1 MPVRLFDA
9 HNHLQD
15 GRLAPFL
22 NDILRQVPALGIAC
36 AVVNGSAEDDWEAVA
51 VLATEHAWI
60 KPSFGLH
67 PWYVKGRSAGWKDAL
82 CSFVERFPNAAIGEI
97 GLDRWIDEPQIESQ
111 VEAFRWQLELA
122 AKLNRPVS
130 IHCLKAWGLL
140 DQTLRSTPLPDRG
153 FLLHSYGGPAEM
165 IPGFAG
171 LGAYFSLS
179 PYFIHER
186 KSAQREVFKSVPLDR
201 LLAESDAPDMWP
213 PDAVNPHPLRDKAGH
228 SLNHPANIELSYRV
242 LTELRGVPLDVLAP
256 QLERNFHQLFS

>member
-22 NDILRQVPALGIAC
+22 SDILRQVPALGIAC

-51 VLATEHAWI
+51 ALATEHAWI

-82 CSFVERFPNAAIGEI
+82 CSLVERFPNAAIGEI

-140 DQTLRSTPLPDRG
+140 DQTLRSTPLPGRAEDRKNVPYHHG
-153 FLLHSYGGPAEM
+153 CAVARWRDANCLATCTDPRPHARFNRTVPAQ
-165 IPGFAG
+165 F
-171 LGAYFSLS
+171 
-179 PYFIHER
+179 
-186 KSAQREVFKSVPLDR
+186 Q
-201 LLAESDAPDMWP
+201 
-213 PDAVNPHPLRDKAGH
+213 
-228 SLNHPANIELSYRV
+228 PASQ
-242 LTELRGVPLDVLAP
+242 T
-256 QLERNFHQLFS
+256 